1 MVEKS
6 KINIFLDSWRG
17 GIIRIGEVYLQNGNY
32 KKSAENF
39 IETHYAFDTE
49 SVLFKPTFT
58 KEVIFRN
65 SKDKALS
72 YFIGGDIDEDY
83 GFALKPWEKIL
94 IDELNILEENKLT
107 IAMGIFK
114 LKPVNKEEI
123 ISVAFTFVFTKNNDN
138 LKIKVHHSSLI
149 IS

>member
-1 MVEKS
+1 MKQN
-6 KINIFLDSWRG
+6 KINNFLESWID
-17 GIIRIGEVYLQNGNY
+17 GIINIGKVYTDKGDFKEIAN
-32 KKSAENF
+32 NF
-39 IETHYAFDTE
+39 IDSHYAFNDE

-72 YFIGGDIDEDY
+72 YFVGGDIDEDY
-83 GFALKPWEKIL
+83 GFAIKPWEKIL
-94 IDELNILEENKLT
+94 IDELNILEENKLI

-138 LKIKVHHSSLI
+138 LKIKVHHSSPI
-149 IS
+149 IT